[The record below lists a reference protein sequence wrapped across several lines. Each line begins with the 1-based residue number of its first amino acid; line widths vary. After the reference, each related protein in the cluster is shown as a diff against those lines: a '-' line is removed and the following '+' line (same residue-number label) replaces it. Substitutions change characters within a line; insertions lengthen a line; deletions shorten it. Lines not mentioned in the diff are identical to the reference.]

1 MQGGRFIVLFKSGKH
16 RLSPRFHLFFM
27 LISHGTKEQ
36 DSFRIIRHG
45 QRDGRTLLTSSRRC
59 QN

>member
-27 LISHGTKEQ
+27 LISHGTKVEGS
-36 DSFRIIRHG
+36 SFY
-45 QRDGRTLLTSSRRC
+45 SRVG
-59 QN
+59 NTG